1 MSARVPIPG
10 SVTTLFESSPA
21 ADMQVPSPRRAEP
34 SVAPRHQRP
43 HLPTFKP
50 SHARRPSLR
59 KRITLTQ
66 RLWGMMAL
74 GAVVLAVGTAVTALK
89 VANVE
94 HLAAVNRTG
103 AQISSKLNAGYEE
116 WVLERTFTGEYVAT
130 IGGGSKPNSTYAK
143 NAYAVAEQ
151 HYETSLEKYRTA
163 LSLDNG
169 GYAHNFLEKI
179 ISQTTE
185 YHSYLVSIQEAA
197 SAGNI
202 ALMAQLNHQ
211 ANGPDGDAI
220 DQTFNDAD
228 DYVDGVVDAQV
239 AAIHDAVNS
248 LRLITALVSIVGLIL
263 FLLAGYFVVRAIA
276 RPLRKVVD
284 SLRAI
289 AAGDRSHR
297 VDHDHADEV
306 GAIAV
311 AVDQV
316 IAALDAGDAAARQAE
331 EERHARAEQEKRAVE
346 EKARMEREAAA
357 REAQLERERVEARR
371 VEEER
376 ERQRRE
382 EEERH
387 ERQLAEERAAQERQ
401 RFEAEAARA
410 REAAQAAAETAARV
424 EVLKNYLSGV
434 AEGDLTRELSLS
446 GNDNV
451 GQMADSIRALVSS
464 LRGSMSRIGQT
475 AASVAAASEELS
487 AVSTDM
493 GRSAEDA
500 AGRVGNVSAAA
511 EAVSANVQTVAS
523 AAEQMSASI
532 AEIARNATQASSV
545 ASEAVAR
552 ASSATSTVE
561 ALGSSSAEIGQVV
574 KVITAIAQQT
584 NLLALN
590 ATIEAAR
597 AGEMGKG
604 FAVVANEVKDLA
616 AETAKATDEIGRL
629 IEAIQRDSSGAA
641 TAITEVG
648 EVINTIYEI
657 QLTIAA
663 AVEEQTA
670 TTNEIS
676 RSVTEAA
683 RGTSGIALDSA
694 EATNAAGATRA
705 GAAGTAEA
713 AVSLAGLATELD
725 TLLRQFSY

>member
-1 MSARVPIPG
+1 MRARMPIPG
-10 SVTTLFESSPA
+10 SVTTLFDSSPA
-21 ADMQVPSPRRAEP
+21 ADVQVPGPRQAEP
-34 SVAPRHQRP
+34 VAPRHQRP

-66 RLWGMMAL
+66 RLWAMMAL
-74 GAVVLAVGTAVTALK
+74 GAIVLAVVTAVTALK
-89 VANVE
+89 VSNVE
-94 HLAAVNRTG
+94 HMVAVNRTG

-116 WVLERTFTGEYVAT
+116 WLLQRTFTGEYVAT
-130 IGGGSKPNSTYAK
+130 VGGGSKPNSTYAK
-143 NAYAVAEQ
+143 NVFNVAEG
-151 HYETSLEKYRTA
+151 HYQTALEKYRTA
-163 LSLDNG
+163 LSLDTT
-169 GYAHNFLEKI
+169 GYAHNYLQKI
-179 ISQTTE
+179 LTQTTS
-185 YHSYLVSIQEAA
+185 YHAYLVSIREAA
-197 SAGNI
+197 AAGNFS
-202 ALMAQLNHQ
+202 LMAQLNHQ

-220 DQTFNDAD
+220 DKTFSDAD
-228 DYVDGVVDAQV
+228 DHVDSVVDDQV
-239 AAIHDAVNS
+239 AAIGKASTS
-248 LRLITALVSIVGLIL
+248 LRLITLVVSIAGLIL
-263 FLLAGYFVVRAIA
+263 FMLAGYFVVRAIA
-276 RPLRKVVD
+276 EPLRKVVKA
-284 SLRAI
+284 LRAI
-289 AAGDRSHR
+289 AAGDRTHR
-297 VDHDHADEV
+297 VEHDHADEI

-311 AVDQV
+311 AVDAV
-316 IAALDAGDAAARQAE
+316 IAALDAGDAATRQAE
-331 EERHARAEQEKRAVE
+331 EERRARAEQEKLAVE

-371 VEEER
+371 AVEER

-382 EEERH
+382 EEERR

-401 RFEAEAARA
+401 RFEAEAAQA
-410 REAAQAAAETAARV
+410 REAAAAAAETAARV
-424 EVLKNYLSGV
+424 EVLKNYLAGV
-434 AEGDLTRELSLS
+434 AEGDLTRELSMAGS
-446 GNDNV
+446 DNV

-464 LRGSMSRIGQT
+464 LRGSMARIGQT

-487 AVSTDM
+487 AVSADM

-500 AGRVGNVSAAA
+500 ADRVASVSTAA
-511 EAVSANVQTVAS
+511 EAVSTNVQTVAT
-523 AAEQMSASI
+523 AAEEMSASI

-552 ASSATSTVE
+552 ATSATTTVE
-561 ALGSSSAEIGQVV
+561 ALGTSSAEIGQVV

-683 RGTSGIALDSA
+683 RGTGGIALDSA

>member
-1 MSARVPIPG
+1 
-10 SVTTLFESSPA
+10 VTTLFESSPA
-21 ADMQVPSPRRAEP
+21 ADVQVPSPRQAEP

-66 RLWGMMAL
+66 RLWAMMAL
-74 GAVVLAVGTAVTALK
+74 GAVVLAVVTTVTAMK

-94 HLAAVNRTG
+94 HLASVNRTG

-116 WVLERTFTGEYVAT
+116 WLLQRTFTGVYVET
-130 IGGGSKPNSTYAK
+130 VVGGSKANSTFAK
-143 NAYAVAEQ
+143 NIYDVAET
-151 HYETSLEKYRTA
+151 HYKTALEKYRTA
-163 LSLDNG
+163 LSLDTG
-169 GYAHNFLEKI
+169 GYAHAYLQKI
-179 ISQTTE
+179 ITQTTE
-185 YHSYLVSIQEAA
+185 YHSYLIGIQEAA
-197 SAGNI
+197 TAGNTS
-202 ALMAQLNHQ
+202 LMAQLDHQ
-211 ANGPDGDAI
+211 ANSNDGAAI
-220 DQTFNDAD
+220 DKTFNDAD
-228 DYVDGVVDAQV
+228 DYIDGVVDDQV
-239 AAIHDAVNS
+239 SSIHDAVDS
-248 LRLITALVSIVGLIL
+248 LRLITLLVSIAGLIL
-263 FLLAGYFVVRAIA
+263 FVLAGYVVVRAIA

-289 AAGDRSHR
+289 AAGDRTRR

-331 EERHARAEQEKRAVE
+331 EERHARAEQERRAVE
-346 EKARMEREAAA
+346 ERARLEREAAA
-357 REAQLERERVEARR
+357 REAQLERERLEARR

-376 ERQRRE
+376 
-382 EEERH
+382 

-401 RFEAEAARA
+401 RFEAEAAQA

-424 EVLKNYLSGV
+424 EVLKNYLAGV
-434 AEGDLTRELSLS
+434 AAGDLTRELSLD

-451 GQMADSIRALVSS
+451 GQMADSIRALVAS
-464 LRGSMSRIGQT
+464 LRGSMARIGQT

-500 AGRVGNVSAAA
+500 ANRVGNVSAAA
-511 EAVSANVQTVAS
+511 EAVSANVQTVAT
-523 AAEQMSASI
+523 AAEEMSASI

-561 ALGSSSAEIGQVV
+561 ALGTSSAEIGQVV

-604 FAVVANEVKDLA
+604 FAVVAGEVKDLA